1 MISGISYL
9 LTKQGNCRAHLKYK
23 VFSRFK
29 DSQLQFQLPGWLVKH
44 NHLVIVITSFVVV
57 VANIL
62 NISELSN
69 ISTELKA
76 EIFDNRR
83 TKQTAYRAKIQ

>member
-1 MISGISYL
+1 M
-9 LTKQGNCRAHLKYK
+9 KYK

-29 DSQLQFQLPGWLVKH
+29 DSQFQFQLPGWLVKH
-44 NHLVIVITSFVVV
+44 NHPVIVITSFVVV

-69 ISTELKA
+69 IGTELKA
-76 EIFDNRR
+76 EIFANRR
-83 TKQTAYRAKIQ
+83 TKRTACTANIQ